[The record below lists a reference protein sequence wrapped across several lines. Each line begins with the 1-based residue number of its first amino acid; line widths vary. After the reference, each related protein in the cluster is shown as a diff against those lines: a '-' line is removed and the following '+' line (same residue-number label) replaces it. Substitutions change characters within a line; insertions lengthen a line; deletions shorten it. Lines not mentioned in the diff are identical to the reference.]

1 MFLIIVWFIH
11 HDGCRPNAS
20 ILSIPSRPRCAVSTL
35 QFRCI
40 SFRQSLWVSAH
51 FHSPS
56 YFALPKARSSLLM
69 FDIVMNQ
76 NFFEW
81 KKEPTAH
88 FHDANL
94 QISFSLTRT
103 LSFKTNNISL
113 SLAPTM
119 SLFFLT
125 PIASPPSQ
133 LLLMPHILTLNICI
147 RPPPFTAPL

>member
-1 MFLIIVWFIH
+1 MFLIIVWFID
-11 HDGCRPNAS
+11 HDGCRSNAS
-20 ILSIPSRPRCAVSTL
+20 ILSMSSRPRCALSTL

-40 SFRQSLWVSAH
+40 SFCQSLWVSAH

-56 YFALPKARSSLLM
+56 YFALPKARSPLLIS
-69 FDIVMNQ
+69 DIVMYQ
-76 NFFEW
+76 NFFER
-81 KKEPTAH
+81 KKEATAH
-88 FHDANL
+88 FHDTNI
-94 QISFSLTRT
+94 QISFSLSRT
-103 LSFKTNNISL
+103 SSSKTNNISL

-133 LLLMPHILTLNICI
+133 LLLMPHILTLNICM